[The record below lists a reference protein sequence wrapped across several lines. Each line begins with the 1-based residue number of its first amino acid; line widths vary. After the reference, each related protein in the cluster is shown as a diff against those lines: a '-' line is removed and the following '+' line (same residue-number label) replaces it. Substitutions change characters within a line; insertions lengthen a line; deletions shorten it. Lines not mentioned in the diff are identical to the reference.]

1 MRSLSNM
8 HVKLNTPKRCGMHKI
23 NTKLAHTHFVVIEDV
38 ESVAID
44 VIIVLCRWRR
54 RVIDSRFDSYIC
66 SAKPLMNYIILYT
79 LL

>member
-1 MRSLSNM
+1 MQ
-8 HVKLNTPKRCGMHKI
+8 KI
-23 NTKLAHTHFVVIEDV
+23 NTQLAHTYFVVIKDV
-38 ESVAID
+38 EPVAID

-66 SAKPLMNYIILYT
+66 SAKPRMNYT

>member
-1 MRSLSNM
+1 
-8 HVKLNTPKRCGMHKI
+8 MHKI

-44 VIIVLCRWRR
+44 VIIVLCRWRLR

-66 SAKPLMNYIILYT
+66 SAKPLMNYTTLYR